1 MDLHDAIATRRTIQR
16 YDGQPVPDEVL
27 DKAFAAA
34 HWAPCHKLT
43 WPWRFTLLGPEGRQ
57 ALVETAI
64 RMNIAKKGG
73 DLEKV
78 EARVRSRLGSAGAL
92 VLVTQVLDDDAH
104 RREEDYAATACAIQ
118 NLTLSL
124 HDQGYGSKWST
135 GGFTTA
141 PDTYELLGVD
151 PAAERVVGCILV
163 GKAVAEANVPRR
175 PPVAEHIRHLP

>member
-1 MDLHDAIATRRTIQR
+1 MDLHHALATRRTIQR

-34 HWAPCHKLT
+34 HLAPCHKLT
-43 WPWRFTLLGPEGRQ
+43 WPWRFTVLGPEGRT
-57 ALVETAI
+57 ALLETAI

-73 DLEKV
+73 DPEKV

-118 NLTLSL
+118 NLMLSL

-135 GGFTTA
+135 GGFTRHPEAYAHLQLDPELERIVGVVLAGRPACEVNAPPRPEVGLVVRHTA
-141 PDTYELLGVD
+141 
-151 PAAERVVGCILV
+151 
-163 GKAVAEANVPRR
+163 
-175 PPVAEHIRHLP
+175 